1 MMAGDNFTPTLIVAD
16 CCPDKLPAP
25 CLTESQEPPTVVAA
39 TALQFSVP
47 LPVLL
52 ICNAWAGGGFCP
64 ATAVKERAAGVG
76 LRPGAVGS
84 PTLYVTGRD
93 CVPACELKRMVPLY
107 VPGCKP
113 LLTAPT
119 ESVVGALPLVML
131 KESQEGAL
139 AIFQACEV
147 VQAEESVRLT
157 VSAVGSACW

>member
-1 MMAGDNFTPTLIVAD
+1 
-16 CCPDKLPAP
+16 
-25 CLTESQEPPTVVAA
+25 
-39 TALQFSVP
+39 
-47 LPVLL
+47 
-52 ICNAWAGGGFCP
+52 
-64 ATAVKERAAGVG
+64 
-76 LRPGAVGS
+76 
-84 PTLYVTGRD
+84 
-93 CVPACELKRMVPLY
+93 MVPLY

-157 VSAVGSACW
+157 VSAVGSACWLTLLYESIPGEICSVHCGRTTRVTKTLCGLFCIGSIPWLVKFTTPL